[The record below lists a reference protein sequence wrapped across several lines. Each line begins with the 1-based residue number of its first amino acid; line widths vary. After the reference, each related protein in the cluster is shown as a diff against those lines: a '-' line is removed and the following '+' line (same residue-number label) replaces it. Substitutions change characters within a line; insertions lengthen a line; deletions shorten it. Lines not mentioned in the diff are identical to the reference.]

1 MEFLL
6 RMTRASKPD
15 RKEIYQTVVSR
26 LCGYPEFA
34 IDEIRESSGGEHTK
48 ITSLIVQTLVR
59 QGSLQQLETDQ
70 GTRFRW
76 KQDPQK
82 FEVTPWVDS
91 QVHGTQITE
100 APLEERPR
108 ERLLQHG
115 ASHLKTSELLAILI
129 RTGRTG
135 ESALQ
140 AGEKIAT
147 RLGNGLENLPGLGP
161 KELKSFSIAVSEP
174 AYCQIMAGVEL
185 GRRVAAAMDE
195 GFRDRIRITSPSTA
209 IQFCLSRFGRLA
221 REARQEEFHMVTLD
235 TKNQPIAS
243 HQITVGTLRNSLVHP
258 REVFRPAIRDAANCI
273 IVVHNHP
280 SGDPTPSD
288 QDISVTERLES
299 AAEII
304 GIPLIDHIVVAGEK
318 AISIQ
323 EWRSGN
329 RW

>member
-1 MEFLL
+1 M
-6 RMTRASKPD
+6 
-15 RKEIYQTVVSR
+15 
-26 LCGYPEFA
+26 
-34 IDEIRESSGGEHTK
+34 
-48 ITSLIVQTLVR
+48 
-59 QGSLQQLETDQ
+59 
-70 GTRFRW
+70 
-76 KQDPQK
+76 
-82 FEVTPWVDS
+82 
-91 QVHGTQITE
+91 
-100 APLEERPR
+100 
-108 ERLLQHG
+108 
-115 ASHLKTSELLAILI
+115 
-129 RTGRTG
+129 
-135 ESALQ
+135 
-140 AGEKIAT
+140 
-147 RLGNGLENLPGLGP
+147 
-161 KELKSFSIAVSEP
+161 
-174 AYCQIMAGVEL
+174 
-185 GRRVAAAMDE
+185 
-195 GFRDRIRITSPSTA
+195 
-209 IQFCLSRFGRLA
+209 QFCLNRFGRLA